1 MDEDIDAINVV
12 PLVDVM
18 LVLLT
23 IVLTTATFIATGR
36 IPVDLAKASQVA
48 PHQDA
53 PVILTLTLH
62 RLLYL
67 NDQPVSDLAGALA
80 DALANTSR
88 QAPVVVRA
96 DGSLALREFV
106 SLVDRVK
113 SLGFT
118 QVSLE
123 VARKQG
129 TQE

>member
-48 PHQDA
+48 PHQES

-62 RLLYL
+62 RMLYL
-67 NDQPVSDLAGALA
+67 NDRPVSDLTSM
-80 DALANTSR
+80 LANTSR

-129 TQE
+129 AQQLP